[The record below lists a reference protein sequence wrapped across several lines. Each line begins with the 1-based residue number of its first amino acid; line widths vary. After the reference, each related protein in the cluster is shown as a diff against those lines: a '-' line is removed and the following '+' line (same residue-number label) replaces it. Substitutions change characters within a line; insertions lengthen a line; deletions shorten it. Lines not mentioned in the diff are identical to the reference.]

1 MNIELEKCSGTEI
14 TLTQCLFLRAIFE
27 ELTRNYNMPDGSDID
42 TIKWFIK
49 NGNKSNSLRGGC
61 VDICFVNSSNS
72 LVLLPMAETTTTTEN
87 PDFVDSTIRF
97 ATR

>member
-49 NGNKSNSLRGGC
+49 NGNKSNSLRNEYKRALNIAKIIKEFSDGC
-61 VDICFVNSSNS
+61 TKKTRKRKS
-72 LVLLPMAETTTTTEN
+72 
-87 PDFVDSTIRF
+87 IREI
-97 ATR
+97 

>member
-49 NGNKSNSLRGGC
+49 NGNKSNSLRNGYKRALHIAKIIKECSDGC
-61 VDICFVNSSNS
+61 TKKTRKRKS
-72 LVLLPMAETTTTTEN
+72 
-87 PDFVDSTIRF
+87 IREI
-97 ATR
+97 

>member
-14 TLTQCLFLRAIFE
+14 SLTQCLFLRTLFE

-49 NGNKSNSLRGGC
+49 NGIHHINHIHS
-61 VDICFVNSSNS
+61 FVYHI
-72 LVLLPMAETTTTTEN
+72 LL
-87 PDFVDSTIRF
+87 
-97 ATR
+97 

>member
-49 NGNKSNSLRGGC
+49 NGNKSNSLRNGYKRALKIAKKIKEFSDGC
-61 VDICFVNSSNS
+61 
-72 LVLLPMAETTTTTEN
+72 TKK
-87 PDFVDSTIRF
+87 
-97 ATR
+97 TRGRK